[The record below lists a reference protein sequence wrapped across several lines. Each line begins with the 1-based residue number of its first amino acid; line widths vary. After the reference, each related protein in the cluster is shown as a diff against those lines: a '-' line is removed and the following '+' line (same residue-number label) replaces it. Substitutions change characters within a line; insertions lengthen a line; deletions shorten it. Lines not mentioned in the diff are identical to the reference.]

1 MLKVSVDFDKTLSKN
16 NVQNYIKKL
25 LKEGIEVWVTTARF
39 DDEMVKTH
47 SPHHNNDRLWEVINK
62 LGIPHERVYFT
73 NMELKA
79 DYLDN
84 KDFIFH
90 LDDDVIE
97 LEFIEKTN
105 VVGIDSLHEHYE
117 TICNKLIEYAS
128 KKLIQDRKN
137 FFTGE
142 YPIFGFPT
150 HPPTCDRHSSKC
162 EIYENNEGV
171 LLDKGTYYVCPCG
184 DYTQGKSYI

>member
-1 MLKVSVDFDKTLSKN
+1 MLKVSIDFDKTLSKN
-16 NVQNYIKKL
+16 NVQNYVKKL

-39 DDEMVKTH
+39 DDEMVKIH
-47 SPHHNNDRLWEVINK
+47 SPHHNNDRLWEVVNK
-62 LGIPHERVYFT
+62 LGIPHERVHFT
-73 NMELKA
+73 NMDLKA

-90 LDDDVIE
+90 LDDDAIE

-105 VVGIDSLHEHYE
+105 IVGVNVQELSYNITCD
-117 TICNKLIEYAS
+117 KLIEYAS
-128 KKLIQDRKN
+128 KNLIQYKKN
-137 FFTGE
+137 FFTE
-142 YPIFGFPT
+142 HPIFGFPT
-150 HPPTCDRHSSKC
+150 HPLTCDRHSSKC

-184 DYTQGKSYI
+184 DYTQQKSR